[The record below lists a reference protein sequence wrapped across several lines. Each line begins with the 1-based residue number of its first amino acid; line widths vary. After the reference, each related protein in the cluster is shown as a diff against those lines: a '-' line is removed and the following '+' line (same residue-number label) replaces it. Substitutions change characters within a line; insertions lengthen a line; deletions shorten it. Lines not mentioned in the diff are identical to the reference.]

1 VRAALL
7 ALVLANVLAFAWW
20 QGLLDPWLAAGRDP
34 DRVTRQVE
42 PAKVRVVPIERLEA
56 ARRAAQ
62 AGCWEVGPLADDR
75 FERALAWAR
84 AQGAKAEAQPAKPV
98 LRLRFAPSAT
108 DAERRA
114 GLAELAAQSAGEP
127 RPCDS
132 PGVSTTASATT
143 GSATAGSATA
153 GSATAGSAAAGSA
166 AAGSAAAGP
175 ATTGSG
181 PTGSEVRA
189 APGAS
194 ASAPA
199 GAVPVPP
206 TPRTAAP
213 SPAAAPAASKASSP
227 EAAGGGAK

>member
-114 GLAELAAQSAGEP
+114 GLAELAVQSAGEP

-143 GSATAGSATA
+143 GSPTTGSPTTGSATAGSATA
-153 GSATAGSAAAGSA
+153 GSATAGSATAGSA
-166 AAGSAAAGP
+166 
-175 ATTGSG
+175 T
-181 PTGSEVRA
+181 
-189 APGAS
+189 
-194 ASAPA
+194 
-199 GAVPVPP
+199 
-206 TPRTAAP
+206 
-213 SPAAAPAASKASSP
+213 APAASKASPP